1 MAEKAAEKYFF
12 GLGRRKEATVRVRLI
27 QKKSASTV
35 NGKSVED
42 YFGDKNLV
50 DAVYAPLTLTGNIE
64 KFSISAIATG
74 GGKAAQSEA
83 VRLGVARALVE
94 LDEENKTTL
103 RKVGYLTRDPREK
116 ERKKPGLK
124 RARKAPQFSKR

>member
-12 GLGRRKEATVRVRLI
+12 GLGRRKTATVRVRLY
-27 QKKSASTV
+27 QKKGISTV
-35 NGKSVED
+35 NGKPVDE
-42 YFGDKNLV
+42 YFGDENLV
-50 DAVYAPLTLTGNIE
+50 REVYAPLKATGNME
-64 KFSISAIATG
+64 KLVVSALALG

-83 VRLGVARALVE
+83 IRLGVARALVE
-94 LDEENKTTL
+94 IDEENKTAL
-103 RKVGYLTRDPREK
+103 RKLGYLTRDPREK